1 MSSPHPQVRT
11 INAIFKKHLEET
23 FPSDDFIVNVDY
35 SYRTLNTVLRVQHRL
50 SGRAAFQLVDDYTL
64 AENRDLPS
72 LIETHMA
79 NMQKMIYSDLA
90 AHGHGNDPFE
100 PGNAQHEEIRGLVYL
115 AGCELKEFMLPGA
128 QYRGDTMVYL
138 TRAGIAYPL
147 PPRPLALPMDY
158 WRQLLITT
166 LNKQVANKS
175 DVV

>member
-1 MSSPHPQVRT
+1 MAGHPQAGT
-11 INAIFKKHLEET
+11 LKDIFWKHLTQAFTEDE
-23 FPSDDFIVNVDY
+23 FIVTVEY
-35 SYRTLNTVLRVQHRL
+35 SFATLGLYLQVLHIRSRRFTQM
-50 SGRAAFQLVDDYTL
+50 AINEYTL

-72 LIETHMA
+72 LIETHVA
-79 NMQKMIYSDLA
+79 NIQKTMYSDLA